1 MAKAPK
7 VESSHQVGNLVRK
20 RSKKGQPSKAKM
32 IVAVAGKGR
41 SKVKWTGGDDK
52 EDDKEYAS
60 TSLLVALPT
69 VVADEAARH
78 CGPDG
83 DDAESDADSDDDS
96 DQFEAAREE
105 DGHELTR
112 KAFKVH
118 ARSFDGETQGV
129 KVYVRL
135 SCESLR

>member
-1 MAKAPK
+1 
-7 VESSHQVGNLVRK
+7 VRK

-69 VVADEAARH
+69 VVADEAAGD

-83 DDAESDADSDDDS
+83 DDVESDADSDGDS
-96 DQFEAAREE
+96 DQFEAARGRRPRA
-105 DGHELTR
+105 DTKGLQGPLPELR
-112 KAFKVH
+112 WRD
-118 ARSFDGETQGV
+118 ARCQG
-129 KVYVRL
+129 YVRL

>member
-1 MAKAPK
+1 
-7 VESSHQVGNLVRK
+7 VRK
-20 RSKKGQPSKAKM
+20 RAKKGQPSKAGM

-41 SKVKWTGGDDK
+41 YKVKLTGDDT

-112 KAFKVH
+112 KAFKIH